1 MDSNTSRSLFRLRIH
16 HLHNGTYLASVIDE
30 THHYNT
36 STVQN
41 EYDDTGA
48 LYYVIAVVLMYGC
61 SIILM
66 IGSSIKKS
74 KNDNGVHKYMK
85 DMDKIKRLARR
96 QEKFKTRL
104 VMYGKRY
111 RNVLGSD
118 RAELSVDGSCERIPE
133 VIEET
138 DTSVKFAGVATAGTK
153 PSVHF
158 AVDNPTA
165 GTVKTNPVTNY
176 VNMIPLSKVPEH
188 ELEQIK
194 VTGENKVDSEHPG
207 AKDVPV
213 CVQVT

>member
-1 MDSNTSRSLFRLRIH
+1 MRIH
-16 HLHNGTYLASVIDE
+16 HLHNGTYLASVRDE

-36 STVQN
+36 STAQN

-48 LYYVIAVVLMYGC
+48 LYYVIAVVLIYGC

-74 KNDNGVHKYMK
+74 KNDNGVHKYMQE
-85 DMDKIKRLARR
+85 MDKIKRLARR

-118 RAELSVDGSCERIPE
+118 RAELSVDDPCDTIPE

-138 DTSVKFAGVATAGTK
+138 GVKCPCVDSIPKK

-158 AVDNPTA
+158 AVDSPA
-165 GTVKTNPVTNY
+165 SGTVKGTNY
-176 VNMIPLSKVPEH
+176 VNMIPLSQVPEY
-188 ELEQIK
+188 EIEQVK
-194 VTGENKVDSEHPG
+194 VIDNKEVDVECTA
-207 AKDVPV
+207 AKHLPLSV
-213 CVQVT
+213 